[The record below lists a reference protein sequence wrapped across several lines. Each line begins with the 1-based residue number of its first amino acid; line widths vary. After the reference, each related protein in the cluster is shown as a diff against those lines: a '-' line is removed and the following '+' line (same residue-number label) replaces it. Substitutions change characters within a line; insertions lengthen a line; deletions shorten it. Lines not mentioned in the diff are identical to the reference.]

1 MTKGKKAPLFLK
13 KYAQTTMTL
22 FWGHKLERKVALRN
36 GFKSP
41 SLRQMAMRFPVG
53 CDRKLLMLGRRDD
66 VTYDSSKVYWSRI
79 LSGVRCIRNNPC
91 TAHVENNYPQLHYLR
106 THPVWVLLGNPTL
119 SINDI
124 YKMLIKME
132 SALNGKLIHIKTSKL
147 NIIFKHRPWSSD
159 NVELVDS
166 LDGFALRLALFRLS
180 KLQPLNNAK
189 LYSPKTLALHLLRLV
204 TQKKWSRHGDRLI
217 RLLLVFIEVN
227 EKGIS
232 DETIEKILRND
243 SEDIAFQ
250 KLFLWISPQEGRS
263 QFHSLSDYIQANRNL
278 AQSFWQ
284 ERVPDA
290 LQDPVSW
297 RVTMETLFWADTYSD
312 LWLHKGIPKEK
323 LFCPG
328 SPVFADQLENFS
340 NGSRRRIW

>member
-1 MTKGKKAPLFLK
+1 MTKGQKAPLFLY
-13 KYAQTTMTL
+13 KYALKTMTL
-22 FWGHKLERKVALRN
+22 LWGHKLERKVALRN

-79 LSGVRCIRNNPC
+79 LSGARCIRNNPC
-91 TAHVENNYPQLHYLR
+91 TAHIENSYPKLHYLR

-119 SINDI
+119 SLNDI

-132 SALNGKLIHIKTSKL
+132 SALNGKLIHIKKPNVT
-147 NIIFKHRPWSSD
+147 FKHRQWSPD
-159 NVELVDS
+159 NAALVES
-166 LDGFALRLALFRLS
+166 LDGFALKLALFRLS

-189 LYSPKTLALHLLRLV
+189 LYGPKALGLHLLRLV
-204 TQKKWSRHGDRLI
+204 TQKKWSLYGDRLI
-217 RLLLVFIEVN
+217 RLLWVFIEMN
-227 EKGIS
+227 ENGIS
-232 DETIEKILRND
+232 DKTIEKILFND

-250 KLFLWISPQEGRS
+250 KLFLWISQQEGS
-263 QFHSLSDYIQANRNL
+263 PQFHSLSNYIQANRNL

-284 ERVPDA
+284 ECFPDA

-297 RVTMETLFWADTYSD
+297 RVTMETLFWADTHSD
-312 LWLHKGIPKEK
+312 LWLHKGIPKER

-328 SPVFADQLENFS
+328 SPVFAGQLENFS
-340 NGSRRRIW
+340 RGSRRRIW